1 MMKKKDEY
9 LAQNRLF
16 KIWTVY
22 IYDDM
27 HDVRLSKEE
36 SKDKK
41 REYNLLNSIT
51 WLVKNNG

>member
-1 MMKKKDEY
+1 MKKKDIY
-9 LAQNRLF
+9 LAQNPLF
-16 KIWTVY
+16 KIWAVY

-27 HDVRLSKEE
+27 PDVRLSKEE

>member
-1 MMKKKDEY
+1 MKKKDEY